1 METPKKTSE
10 NADTRNFFQKLF
22 KMKSVTEKQAE
33 REAKASYQA
42 IDTSHMVT
50 DLKSKYDTG
59 LFVTKGSTGKGTYT
73 STKFTNKEI
82 LMSVGSTGGTTYNYT
97 ENFTTGVA
105 ALPQADAN
113 DGKVIMFGRVAK
125 TPTITTMIRRPSP
138 SNRSSMG

>member
-1 METPKKTSE
+1 
-10 NADTRNFFQKLF
+10 
-22 KMKSVTEKQAE
+22 
-33 REAKASYQA
+33 
-42 IDTSHMVT
+42 MVT
-50 DLKSKYDTG
+50 DLKAKYDAGYWKSQATLG
-59 LFVTKGSTGKGTYT
+59 NGTYT